1 MKKMMLVALVL
12 CLCFAVFGGSAFAE
26 AAATEK
32 PAAELYQAGLEALDA
47 EDYGKALE
55 YYQQAA
61 EAGYTPDE
69 EEQEILKAVLGNEY
83 QQK

>member
-32 PAAELYQAGLEALDA
+32 PAAELYQAGLDAFNA

-69 EEQEILKAVLGNEY
+69 EEQEILKAVFGDEY

>member
-47 EDYGKALE
+47 EDYGKALD

-69 EEQEILKAVLGNEY
+69 EEQEILKAVLGDEY

>member
-69 EEQEILKAVLGNEY
+69 EEQEILKAVLGDEY

>member
-12 CLCFAVFGGSAFAE
+12 CLCFTVFGGSAFAE
-26 AAATEK
+26 TVTTEK
-32 PAAELYQAGLEALDA
+32 PVAELYQAGLDAFNA

-69 EEQEILKAVLGNEY
+69 EEQEILKAVL
-83 QQK
+83 